1 MLPCASALLQ
11 LFEPTPEGMGYGDL
25 LFTDPTTKRF
35 IHVQVDPFGSESLTA
50 SSSGSAMP

>member
-1 MLPCASALLQ
+1 VPLSCK

-35 IHVQVDPFGSESLTA
+35 IHVQVDVFGSE
-50 SSSGSAMP
+50 